1 MHVLGSALLSHEDV
15 CGPAPVPN
23 EYARIPHGGDIVEVY
38 LSTNAHARLRTIH
51 RRLVLKVRK
60 LVGHLLEDV

>member
-38 LSTNAHARLRTIH
+38 LSTKYARLRTIH
-51 RRLVLKVRK
+51 WRLVLKVRK
-60 LVGHLLEDV
+60 LVGHLLKDV